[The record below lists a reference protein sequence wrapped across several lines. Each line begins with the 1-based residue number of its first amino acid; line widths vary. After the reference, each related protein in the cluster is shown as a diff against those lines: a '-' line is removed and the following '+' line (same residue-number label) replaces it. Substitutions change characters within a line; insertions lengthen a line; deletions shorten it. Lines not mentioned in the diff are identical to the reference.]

1 MNVCDYTFPE
11 RFADKAQDMDKVDD
25 TGGKYI
31 MPTEEINVTT
41 ADDVDK
47 FDDIDSKYNMPDVDK
62 DTVEE
67 IVQESDGKYIIHQ
80 KDTDKVK
87 IIMGGLIDEPTC
99 WLWVPYVC
107 VLCWEFVCKGIPP
120 WTVSR
125 GGPW

>member
-11 RFADKAQDMDKVDD
+11 RFADKAQDTDKVDD

-67 IVQESDGKYIIHQ
+67 IVQESDGKYVIHQ
-80 KDTDKVK
+80 KDTDKVE
-87 IIMGGLIDEPTC
+87 IIMGGLIDDDFIIMSSSNKTGEHHIFC
-99 WLWVPYVC
+99 IFIYRWIRQ
-107 VLCWEFVCKGIPP
+107 F
-120 WTVSR
+120 
-125 GGPW
+125 